1 MREGES
7 PLECGEDSDQVV
19 FAKPGRMI
27 RHISRQMD
35 AGIAENSQAVKV
47 RKNPR
52 RDLLPPTQLVNLFF
66 ERAFRLIPLVIVTD
80 SISSP
85 ECPRSMTSPKKGA
98 VRKDRP
104 VSGHPTKPRLFRHP
118 VFWVRLE
125 VGDHAV
131 ASCMSRL
138 GFQIC
143 SANLR

>member
-85 ECPRSMTSPKKGA
+85 ECPRSMTPPKRARFG
-98 VRKDRP
+98 RTGQCRGTRP
-104 VSGHPTKPRLFRHP
+104 SHACSDILYSG
-118 VFWVRLE
+118 
-125 VGDHAV
+125 
-131 ASCMSRL
+131 
-138 GFQIC
+138 
-143 SANLR
+143 